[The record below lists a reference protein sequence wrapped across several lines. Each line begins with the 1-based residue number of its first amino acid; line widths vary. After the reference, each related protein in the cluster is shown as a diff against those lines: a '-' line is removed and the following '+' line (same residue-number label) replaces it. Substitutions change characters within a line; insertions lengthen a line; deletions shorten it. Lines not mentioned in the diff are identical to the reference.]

1 MLEIADIKKIYENGK
16 GLKTFSLS
24 VHPGEI
30 VCLIGPNGSGKSTAL
45 NIAAG
50 VSKAQEGACLLN
62 GMETIEAA
70 AKKDIG
76 FLEETPFYYDRISAM
91 DFLNFIWG
99 IKYEGEPNHEVLRL
113 LEKFDL
119 LPARDY
125 KIRELSLGLKKR
137 IGVISAIMNFPQL
150 IILDEPTNGMDA
162 KGVINL
168 KDELVSAKERN
179 CCVIIS
185 SHILDFLKDIGTRIV
200 FLKEG
205 LLEHDTIN
213 AKDVN
218 LDEIYK
224 SLYM

>member
-1 MLEIADIKKIYENGK
+1 MLEIVGIKRIYKNGK
-16 GLKTFSLS
+16 GLQTFSLQ
-24 VHPGEI
+24 VQPGEI

-50 VSKAQEGACLLN
+50 VSKASEGSCLLN
-62 GMETIEAA
+62 GMETLESA

-76 FLEETPFYYDRISAM
+76 FLEEAPFYYGKISAL
-91 DFLNFIWG
+91 DFLNLIWG
-99 IKYEGEPNHEVLRL
+99 IKYEGEPNFEVLRL

-119 LPARDY
+119 LPVKDY
-125 KIRELSLGLKKR
+125 KIRELSMGLRNR
-137 IGVISAIMNFPQL
+137 IGVISAIINYPQL
-150 IILDEPTNGMDA
+150 IILDEPTNGLDA

-168 KDELVSAKERN
+168 KDELVSAKKRN
-179 CCVIIS
+179 CCVIIA

-200 FLKEG
+200 FIKNG
-205 LLEHDTIN
+205 LLEHDIN
-213 AKDVN
+213 NNEDVN